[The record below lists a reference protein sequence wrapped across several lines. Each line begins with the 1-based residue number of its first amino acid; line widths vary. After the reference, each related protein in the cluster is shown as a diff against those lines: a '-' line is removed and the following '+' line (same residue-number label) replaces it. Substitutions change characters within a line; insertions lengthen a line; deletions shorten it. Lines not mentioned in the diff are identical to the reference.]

1 MTTNSQISWLVPAR
15 AKEGS
20 LHGARRRN
28 NVGGSKGG
36 CFESLGRREFGVVRL
51 SVLTILQLPITPRAL
66 RGEVSSRGQTFYR
79 LRFTAYDEYCR
90 AEYCDFVEEKTR
102 FIREKL

>member
-1 MTTNSQISWLVPAR
+1 MLAKGASTAPDGEITSVAR
-15 AKEGS
+15 
-20 LHGARRRN
+20 
-28 NVGGSKGG
+28 KGDA
-36 CFESLGRREFGVVRL
+36 SRAWKFGVVRL
-51 SVLTILQLPITPRAL
+51 SVLTILQLPITSRAL